1 MSVKRIIRRTPTSP
15 RRGKTDWQRVRSL
28 TDKEIEEA
36 VRSDPDAAPILD
48 EEWFRTAKLVMPERK
63 VPVSIRV
70 DREVLEWFKSQGPR
84 YQSRMN
90 AVLRAYVGAHSKHP
104 VAH

>member
-1 MSVKRIIRRTPTSP
+1 VSEKHIVKYIPSP
-15 RRGKTDWQRVRSL
+15 RRRGKTDWKRVRAL
-28 TDKEIEEA
+28 TDEEIDEA

-48 EEWFRTAKLVMPERK
+48 EEWFRTATLVMPERK

-70 DREVLEWFKSQGPR
+70 DREVVEWFKAQGPR

-90 AVLRAYVGAHSKHP
+90 AVLKAYVGAHKR
-104 VAH
+104 AAAR